1 MDSEYCPDLPDF
13 LNEDYAREDPYIL
26 TASEVAALNTKFEV
40 FSRITENFPVSLG
53 KQISK
58 KERDDKNL
66 VDTNLTYGEIDFH
79 SLGEIFDTIRNRYGD
94 ITDGGVFYD
103 LGSGTGKGVIAAAV
117 LHSFDRCV
125 GIEILEGLH
134 DISVQVKEVY
144 EREMPAALAQNPQV
158 FKKMPEV
165 QTILGSFFEVDWTDA
180 SFIFANSTCFD
191 IDTRNRIS
199 ATAVK
204 PGTLGISLTKPL
216 SSDHWKILES
226 IRKRMSWG
234 EATVFIQRKLDPA
247 EVERENSEFGKA
259 LGSSETYE

>member
-1 MDSEYCPDLPDF
+1 MDSEYFSDLPDF
-13 LNEDYAREDPYIL
+13 LKDDYTREDPYIL
-26 TASEVAALNTKFEV
+26 SESEVAAINTKFEV
-40 FSRITENFPVSLG
+40 FHRITENFPVSLG

-66 VDTNLTYGEIDFH
+66 IDTTLTYGEIDFH

-94 ITDGGVFYD
+94 IPDGGIFYD

-117 LHSFDRCV
+117 LHSFEKCV

-134 DISVQVKEVY
+134 DISVQVKEAY
-144 EREMPAALAQNPQV
+144 EREMPVALAQNPQV

-191 IDTRNRIS
+191 IAMRNRIS
-199 ATAVK
+199 ATPVK
-204 PGTLGISLTKPL
+204 SGTLGISLTKPL
-216 SSDHWKILES
+216 SSSHWKILES

-247 EVERENSEFGKA
+247 EIERENREFGEA
-259 LGSSETYE
+259 LDSSDTYE